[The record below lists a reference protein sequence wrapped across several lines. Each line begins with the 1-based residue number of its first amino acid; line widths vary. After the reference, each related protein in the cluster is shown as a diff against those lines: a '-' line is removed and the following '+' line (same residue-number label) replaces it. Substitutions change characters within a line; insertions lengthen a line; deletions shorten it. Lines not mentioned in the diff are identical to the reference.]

1 MAYIGK
7 SPSGLGVRTRYYYTA
22 TGGETSLSGADDNG
36 RVLKFTDGEY
46 IDVYLN
52 GVLLVAGTDYG
63 TGTANT
69 VSSLDP
75 LSAGNIVEIVA
86 YDIHSLA
93 KPNLEALRKRYY
105 KTATGGE
112 TSISGND
119 DNGAAITFAANAE
132 IEVYLNGVALV
143 QGDDYNTTT
152 ANTVG
157 GLAALNA
164 GDIVSIVAYE
174 EFTLGDVVSKKG
186 GGTFASDVTFS
197 QDISVGVNAT
207 LHVDSTNNRVGIG
220 TASPAH
226 LIDCRTTGETE
237 QVVANFSSTGDGGD
251 RQRLEIYVDPS
262 NQKTELYGG
271 AGGGSENDTTLAF
284 STRQGASGRVE
295 AMRIDSDGNLLVK
308 KTVAGSTNIGFE
320 AKATGFMA
328 ATRDGATPVIFN
340 RKTSFGGIV
349 TIRKDDTTV
358 GSLGVVSTGF
368 YIDGEANHSGIRYA
382 QSTWIPRKDGADID
396 DVIDLGTSSVKFD
409 NIFATNTNIQT
420 SDQNEK
426 QQISALTNAEITA
439 AKALSKLFKTFK
451 WNSAVE
457 SKGDNA
463 RTHTGHIAQE
473 VQSAMTAAGLDAANY
488 AFWCS
493 DTWWETYTE
502 VPAVEADEENGID
515 AKDAYTRRDVFETA
529 EEAPEG
535 ATERTR
541 LGIRY
546 PELLAFIGAAT
557 EQRLAD
563 IETRLTA
570 LEAE

>member
-1 MAYIGK
+1 MSYIGK
-7 SPSGLGVRTRYYYTA
+7 
-22 TGGETSLSGADDNG
+22 
-36 RVLKFTDGEY
+36 
-46 IDVYLN
+46 
-52 GVLLVAGTDYG
+52 
-63 TGTANT
+63 
-69 VSSLDP
+69 
-75 LSAGNIVEIVA
+75 
-86 YDIHSLA
+86 
-93 KPNLEALRKRYY
+93 KPVDFN
-105 KTATGGE
+105 
-112 TSISGND
+112 
-119 DNGAAITFAANAE
+119 
-132 IEVYLNGVALV
+132 
-143 QGDDYNTTT
+143 
-152 ANTVG
+152 
-157 GLAALNA
+157 
-164 GDIVSIVAYE
+164 
-174 EFTLGDVVSKKG
+174 
-186 GGTFASDVTFS
+186 DVTEAQTFEVTG
-197 QDISVGVNAT
+197 DLTVDTNT
-207 LHVDSTNNRVGIG
+207 LHVDSTNNRVGVGTDSPDTIAEIRGANPIVTIRDTETSSASAEATLRLAETGASDSLGSYWDIKSSGGKLEFIDNWDEGGGTGTRVTLDDSGKVGIG
-220 TASPAH
+220 T
-226 LIDCRTTGETE
+226 TTPENPIEIETANTLGSTFTGTTHGEGLRVT
-237 QVVANFSSTGDGGD
+237 QSSYSSGNFVSLVEAPYQPNGVPNVRIAAMFDGSGSK
-251 RQRLEIYVDPS
+251 LSFGTS
-262 NQKTELYGG
+262 NSYG
-271 AGGGSENDTTLAF
+271 
-284 STRQGASGRVE
+284 SGITNE

-320 AKATGFMA
+320 AKATGFIA

-358 GSLGVVSTGF
+358 GSLGAVSSGF
-368 YIDGEANHSGIRYA
+368 YIDGEANHSGIRFA

-396 DVIDLGTSSVKFD
+396 DVIDLGTSSVAFD
-409 NIFATNTNIQT
+409 NIFATNQNIQT

-473 VQSAMTAAGLDAANY
+473 VQSAMTDAGLDAANY